1 MTLEVH
7 PKCYKPSVFFLQ
19 VNEDFSGT
27 CYVNQEETRIK
38 YSVSDYNELNNNE
51 NKFIIFIEFRWKKNN
66 KKETYRRTLLIL
78 LSLIPVVLF
87 QFEDQG
93 FLGIL

>member
-1 MTLEVH
+1 MLQTI
-7 PKCYKPSVFFLQ
+7 CIFLQ

-51 NKFIIFIEFRWKKNN
+51 NKSYLLNFDGRRIIQKRPIE
-66 KKETYRRTLLIL
+66 EHY
-78 LSLIPVVLF
+78 
-87 QFEDQG
+87 
-93 FLGIL
+93 